1 MNSTIIIDNFFSD
14 PMAVRKLALAQN
26 YTHTPYAT
34 AVRSDTLEKTE
45 PKFFQ
50 EFTKSL
56 IAKVTDLTDCHL
68 EIDLGFQYSP
78 ECYNI
83 GVPSSHIHTDDG
95 PSCEF
100 TVMVYLNPESIGR
113 GYFGT
118 GFYELDEAKITSYDH
133 FVQTKFYEMLEGKR
147 IYCAEAPRLSDEEK
161 ENAVALIKEHDSH
174 FRLVDYVS
182 NVFNRCLI
190 FPANRLHDAVGY
202 FGKTLQD
209 SRLVLIGF
217 AKLHSQEKS
226 YRFLTEKRYTK

>member
-1 MNSTIIIDNFFSD
+1 MNSTIVIDNFFSD
-14 PMAVRKLALAQN
+14 PMAVRELALAQN
-26 YTHTPYAT
+26 YTHNGYAT
-34 AVRSDTLEKTE
+34 ALRTDPLNKTE
-45 PKFFQ
+45 PAFFQ
-50 EFTKSL
+50 QFTKSL
-56 IAKVTDLTDCHL
+56 VTKITDLTDCQL
-68 EIDLGFQYSP
+68 EIELGFQYSP
-78 ECYNI
+78 EYYNI
-83 GVPSSHIHTDDG
+83 GVPSSHIHTDNG

-100 TVMVYLNPESIGR
+100 TVMVYLNPDSFGK

-118 GFYELDEAKITSYDH
+118 AFYELDEIKMNSYAH
-133 FVQTKFYEMLEGKR
+133 FMETKFHEMMEGKR
-147 IYCAEAPRLSDEEK
+147 IYCSEAHRLNAEEK
-161 ENAVALIKEHDSH
+161 ENVVSLIKEHDSH